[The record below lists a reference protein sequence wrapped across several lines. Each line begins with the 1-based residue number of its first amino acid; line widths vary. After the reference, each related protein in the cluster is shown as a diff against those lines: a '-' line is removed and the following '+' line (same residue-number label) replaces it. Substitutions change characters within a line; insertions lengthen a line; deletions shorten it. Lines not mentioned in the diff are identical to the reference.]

1 VSECACACVRAYV
14 DGLWA
19 LLVVGDCGLGRA
31 AVATG
36 TVAQQQRLGLAIER
50 LRRRVGM
57 MRASTATSPRGGGV
71 EKGSRV
77 GLGRRGVRWSGPV
90 ESQAGDARRLRR
102 LKLKT
107 LLFVYIVPKGG
118 LDSERLNL
126 FTACAAQSRPLTGTD
141 PSRFGL

>member
-1 VSECACACVRAYV
+1 VRARACACVRAYV

-118 LDSERLNL
+118 ERLNL